1 MTIDALIPRELQQKV
16 DRELSHQEMVEWVGM
31 PIPGFFTARSAKL
44 FLAGTLCTAGAI
56 YWMASVLDFEMPNF
70 SEGSDFIVFFGL
82 ILLGVGLIF
91 FLGPFFEYRAAL
103 KTVYVITNQRAITFD
118 GGRSTVIRSY
128 PPNELQGVYRKENS
142 DGSGDVILTLR
153 EWRDS
158 EGDRPSEERGFLR
171 VQDAKAVEEL
181 VKRLAQKSET

>member
-1 MTIDALIPRELQQKV
+1 MIDALIPRELQQKV
-16 DRELSHQEMVEWVGM
+16 DRELEHQEMVEWVGM
-31 PIPGFFTARSAKL
+31 PIPGFFTGRNAGL
-44 FLAGTLCTAGAI
+44 FLTGTICTAGAI
-56 YWMASVLDFEMPNF
+56 YWMAKVSDFKMPDF
-70 SEGSDFIVFFGL
+70 SEGSDFFALFGL
-82 ILLGVGLIF
+82 IFVGVGLKF
-91 FLGPFFEYRAAL
+91 YLGPFFEYRAAL

-128 PPNELQGVYRKENS
+128 PPNELQGVHRKEDS

-158 EGDRPSEERGFLR
+158 EGDRRSEERGFLR